1 MYVLFS
7 MYIEV
12 YIECTK
18 QLYIYLHVLTYI
30 CTCIERTQNS
40 YVYISPRNVYLYVC
54 NLVKSTKLV

>member
-1 MYVLFS
+1 MYKTTI
-7 MYIEV
+7 YI
-12 YIECTK
+12 
-18 QLYIYLHVLTYI
+18 YIYLDVLTYI